1 MDYIQREKEDQNAGA
16 QEENV
21 LNPAAWLSR
30 CQALQSSTME
40 KLKDL
45 VHACV
50 PINGMMRSW
59 SPLRKEQELVA
70 N

>member
-1 MDYIQREKEDQNAGA
+1 MDYIYRERRLECRGTRR
-16 QEENV
+16 E

-45 VHACV
+45 VPACV
-50 PINGMMRSW
+50 PVNGMVRSW
-59 SPLRKEQELVA
+59 SPLCKEYELVA

>member
-1 MDYIQREKEDQNAGA
+1 MDYIYRERRLESGGTRR
-16 QEENV
+16 E

-50 PINGMMRSW
+50 PVNSTMRSW
-59 SPLRKEQELVA
+59 SPLSQKQELVA
-70 N
+70 NY